1 MQSTTFGFTA
11 PTSSGT
17 KKTSTL
23 YDINLKSNFG
33 MKEVN
38 AGYKYS
44 EVDCADS
51 LPLVITQRCKE
62 IRPTF
67 TIHSQ
72 FQDSSV
78 VTRRFET
85 IVEAMAKTTDDATD
99 MRVDTPIRCNI
110 QIDVPANGL
119 LTSDMKRKIVDIAY
133 SSLRTT
139 DNADLVDKFT
149 KDLIY
154 LDSDI

>member
-1 MQSTTFGFTA
+1 MQSTVFGFSA
-11 PTSSGT
+11 PTTAGT
-17 KKTSTL
+17 KKTSVL
-23 YDINLKSNFG
+23 YDVNLKSNFG

-67 TIHSQ
+67 SISSQ

-85 IVEAMAKTTDDATD
+85 IIEAMAKTTDDATD

-119 LTSDMKRKIVDIAY
+119 ITADMKREIVDIAY
-133 SSLRTT
+133 STLKTT
-139 DNADLVDKFT
+139 ENLDLVDKFT

-154 LDSDI
+154 LDADI